1 VRPSSGKIIKGKRRR
16 PTELRI
22 SPESQKA
29 LKERMESPEGQEL
42 LDELGRCFVQAA
54 VSRLLKEQAIADAAQ
69 SSGTT

>member
-1 VRPSSGKIIKGKRRR
+1 
-16 PTELRI
+16 
-22 SPESQKA
+22 
-29 LKERMESPEGQEL
+29 MESPEGQEL